1 MSFSERAAVQELA
14 RGSDAEQFCAPV
26 AFLNPTRGV
35 QGHFRSHTAA
45 KHHYVVEFYVS
56 IFMMMSKQNMGQKQ
70 PFSVEK
76 LNFCVGT
83 RCNSNTNQEQQ
94 VHVWNISAFLNA
106 SIFSHPKP
114 ALAAR
119 DLELAAGVA
128 RGGRAQRGAIRIT
141 KSTRVGGEKT
151 GPGFPFNLL
160 INHANEILTGYSEVF
175 LGGVWK
181 ALVPDYT
188 LSMWRAEKK

>member
-14 RGSDAEQFCAPV
+14 RGSDAEWFCAPV

-70 PFSVEK
+70 PFSVEN

-83 RCNSNTNQEQQ
+83 RCNSNTNREQQ

-114 ALAAR
+114 VLAAR

-128 RGGRAQRGAIRIT
+128 RGGRAQRGAKESQRAQG
-141 KSTRVGGEKT
+141 SVGKRLGRA
-151 GPGFPFNLL
+151 FLL
-160 INHANEILTGYSEVF
+160 IY
-175 LGGVWK
+175 
-181 ALVPDYT
+181 
-188 LSMWRAEKK
+188 